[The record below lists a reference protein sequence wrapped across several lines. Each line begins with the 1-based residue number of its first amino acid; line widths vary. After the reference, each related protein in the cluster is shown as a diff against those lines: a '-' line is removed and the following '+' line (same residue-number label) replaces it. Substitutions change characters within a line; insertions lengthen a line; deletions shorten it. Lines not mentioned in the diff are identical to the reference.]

1 MSPANIL
8 GSQFDKQFGRSF
20 MQDKNNS
27 APRMVPAPPSP
38 LGTPQV
44 STRLSVKDPLT
55 EHCLVQFSKYDSNH
69 FNQFPDIP

>member
-8 GSQFDKQFGRSF
+8 GSQFDEQFERSF
-20 MQDKNNS
+20 MQDKNKS
-27 APRMVPAPPSP
+27 APRMVPAPLP

-44 STRLSVKDPLT
+44 SIRLSVKGPLT